1 MAALRRFLRRL
12 SIAACVVVVF
22 ATLVPGSTSAAHKAG
37 AGKDAAGGKA
47 AKTKGES
54 PPKTATEKR
63 EEKEENGEETQLR
76 EPAEGAT
83 ASSLASELGSSGQ
96 VDPISG
102 LGLRNPVCDRP
113 SEIHAEKTRVA
124 CETDGMP
131 EALYP
136 VSNYGFDVFIPTGVT
151 HPVGDIMAGL
161 TTMMNGVWLGLLFVL
176 KLVLTLLG
184 LAFSLNPFSN
194 GPTMAKISEGIEH
207 IYSAVTDPWLSVLVV
222 CGGVWL
228 AYKGLLKREVSAS
241 VAGTILAVAMLV
253 LGLWIVNRPRETVGE
268 LATFSDEVALSVI
281 SAPQSGGLSHPVG
294 SYAEAMSRVWNQM
307 VEVPFAGLDFSDLR
321 WALGPPPEEAVKKAN
336 EAFCEDNSA
345 LTALADLQH
354 IGIKTEEQCA
364 EFAEARYG
372 KPKSV
377 LDLYL
382 RSSPNSAARN
392 ALWNYFD
399 NDDKYKPKVAA
410 QGGDG
415 VMTRLSMLALF
426 ALGLAGALFLL
437 AWLAVRLFTQA
448 AIAFVLLLAA
458 PFALFF
464 PLLGD
469 AGRRAFKEW
478 GLTLLGAVLAKVIY
492 AAFLSVVMLGIT
504 VLGTALGGGATGFL
518 LAAAFSWAVF
528 LKRSELV
535 GFMTIE
541 PTPSGGAASLGTEFA
556 AYKAARLGGRLVGAP
571 LQVAGGLG
579 RRTGRLV
586 AHRVRSGDEA
596 TREAARGGLADGAR
610 ALADERYREAL
621 RTVGDYE
628 AQSSGPSTGTS
639 GSDDPTKSRDEG
651 STETSQSDKR
661 RKGGKRRQGSTGSSG
676 GGDSSGGTGGAGGGR
691 KSEADGGSDS
701 GGGGGSGGQ
710 GSDSDGRSKG
720 EGTSSPRPEVS
731 DQEYERARRLIARA
745 DANEERTGDRWSA
758 NDLARFA
765 EEDEHLIRDRK
776 DVVEHAQR
784 AGYDRQ
790 EFEEMTG
797 EDKKKA
803 EENIWL
809 ALHRDESRL
818 AVVDNPAGFFV
829 GRPRQMVERLQQ
841 TPRERREAF
850 RRVRREQREEKIA
863 RRRKNLSRGG

>member
-1 MAALRRFLRRL
+1 L
-12 SIAACVVVVF
+12 SIATCVVVV
-22 ATLVPGSTSAAHKAG
+22 AAMLAPGSTSAAHRAGGGKG
-37 AGKDAAGGKA
+37 AGGGTA
-47 AKTKGES
+47 AKTKTEK

-76 EPAEGAT
+76 EPAEGSTAT
-83 ASSLASELGSSGQ
+83 SLASELGSSGQ

-207 IYSAVTDPWLSVLVV
+207 IYLAVTDPWLSVLVV

-345 LTALADLQH
+345 LTALAELQN

-364 EFAEARYG
+364 KFAEERYG

-541 PTPSGGAASLGTEFA
+541 PTPSGGAASLGADFA

-596 TREAARGGLADGAR
+596 TREAARGALSDGAR
-610 ALADERYREAL
+610 ALADERYREAQ
-621 RTVGDYE
+621 RKVEAYE
-628 AQSSGPSTGTS
+628 WDGQGNQRPKRRLEAEAENGSESAARALKMGWWK
-639 GSDDPTKSRDEG
+639 GSD
-651 STETSQSDKR
+651 
-661 RKGGKRRQGSTGSSG
+661 STGSSG
-676 GGDSSGGTGGAGGGR
+676 SRTSRPDGRGGSTSGSGSSG
-691 KSEADGGSDS
+691 SEADTSRRKEEGAGTGS
-701 GGGGGSGGQ
+701 GGGAAGPKDWGGSTPPAPWPQ
-710 GSDSDGRSKG
+710 R
-720 EGTSSPRPEVS
+720 VS
-731 DQEYERARRLIARA
+731 EQEYRDSKDLIARA
-745 DANEERTGDRWSA
+745 DERQERQGERWSE

-765 EEDEHLIRDRK
+765 EEDRKLIREHRDPA
-776 DVVEHAQR
+776 DHAQR
-784 AGYDRQ
+784 AGYER
-790 EFEEMTG
+790 ERFEAMKGPERV
-797 EDKKKA
+797 EA
-803 EENIWL
+803 EEKIW
-809 ALHRDESRL
+809 AAVHRDERRL
-818 AVVDNPAGFFV
+818 ALDENPAGFIV
-829 GRPRQMVERLQQ
+829 GRPRQMVERLRQ
-841 TPRERREAF
+841 TPRERREAL
-850 RRVRREQREEKIA
+850 RRIRREQRDEKVA